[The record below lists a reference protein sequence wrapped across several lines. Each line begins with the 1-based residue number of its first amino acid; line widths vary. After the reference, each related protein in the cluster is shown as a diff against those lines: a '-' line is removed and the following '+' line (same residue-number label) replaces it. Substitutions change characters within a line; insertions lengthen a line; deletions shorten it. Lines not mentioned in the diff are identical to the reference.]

1 MDRNTA
7 LDILRAHEAELR
19 DQGVL
24 HAALFGSVARG
35 EQHAGSDLD
44 VMIDIDETTIRDVY
58 GYVGVISFIADL
70 FPVEVDVATR
80 SMLKPHVRPGAER
93 DAIHAF

>member
-1 MDRNTA
+1 MDRSTA
-7 LDILRAHEAELR
+7 LDILRAHEPELR
-19 DQGVL
+19 ERGVL

-35 EQHAGSDLD
+35 EENAGSDLD

-58 GYVGVISFIADL
+58 AYVGVVGFIADL
-70 FPVEVDVATR
+70 FSVEVDVATR
-80 SMLKPHVRPGAER
+80 SMLRPHVRPRAER